1 MDKTEQNQHVGRK
14 LRMLNNLVKRHIDNS
29 CTKKQIDDMTG
40 TNGWI
45 IAYMARNADHP
56 VYQRDIEREFGITR
70 STTSK
75 VIILMEKK
83 GFIVRESATHDARLR
98 ELKLTERSRELVSM
112 MDENANNTEKK
123 LTEGFTDEELTALKG
138 YIDRMIANMEPKE
151 GGN

>member
-1 MDKTEQNQHVGRK
+1 MKASDRNNRLGHR
-14 LRMLNNLVKRHIDNS
+14 LRVLNNMIRRHVDNS

-45 IAYMARNADHP
+45 IAYMARNSDHP

-98 ELKLTERSRELVSM
+98 ELKLTERSLELVSM
-112 MDENANNTEKK
+112 MDENAARTEKK
-123 LTEGFTDEELTALKG
+123 LTDGFTEEELDTLRG
-138 YIDRMIANMEPKE
+138 YIDRMVANMEKE
-151 GGN
+151 

>member
-1 MDKTEQNQHVGRK
+1 MDKTEQNQYVGRK

>member
-1 MDKTEQNQHVGRK
+1 MKTSDKKDRIGHR
-14 LRMLNNLVKRHIDNS
+14 LRVLNNMIRRHVDNS

-83 GFIVRESATHDARLR
+83 GFIVRENASHDARLR
-98 ELKLTERSRELVSM
+98 ELKLTERSLELVSM
-112 MDENANNTEKK
+112 MDESAAHTEKK
-123 LTEGFTDEELTALKG
+123 LTDGFTAEELATLRG
-138 YIDRMIANMEPKE
+138 YIDRMVANMEKE
-151 GGN
+151 

>member
-1 MDKTEQNQHVGRK
+1 MSKTDQNQHVGRR

-112 MDENANNTEKK
+112 MGENANDTEKK
-123 LTEGFTDEELTALKG
+123 LTEGFTDEELTALRG
-138 YIDRMIANMEPKE
+138 YIDRMIANMEPGE

>member
-1 MDKTEQNQHVGRK
+1 MDKNQHVGRR
-14 LRMLNNLVKRHIDNS
+14 LRILNNLVKRHIDNS

-45 IAYMARNADHP
+45 IAYMARNVDHP

-112 MDENANNTEKK
+112 MGENANDTEKK
-123 LTEGFTDEELTALKG
+123 LTEGFTDEELKALRG
-138 YIDRMIANMEPKE
+138 YIDRMIANMEPGE